1 MPALA
6 SLFSSVP
13 INASRKSLQAALASC
28 LTLLSLLAC
37 FADTA
42 SAQSAPIPIPF
53 LPKYEVLTVVYAPP
67 GSASSVTYG
76 NSNLV
81 GSSNSFL
88 TSISN
93 NVTESTSTTTG
104 FSLFGIGSTT
114 TNTSS
119 DGWGDAA
126 QSSTSLSVQTTNG
139 NSVTTAGPISSALGV
154 NHDNDVIY
162 IWLNPVVMAT
172 VPNTTTTSPIPLTW
186 TGLDFNSCDLTD
198 SGDAVNAQQLVNG
211 CDPNQYPFP
220 DIVGIPVWCLKN
232 PYYPGESCAQ
242 WLPFTQRPWDLTPW
256 SASTTT
262 APPLGPG
269 LTLQDYADILQ
280 ADPFVTQT
288 LVPAN
293 YTPGFYC
300 HPTYGVNL
308 DPNDT
313 ETFPTL
319 TTSQVSGK
327 TFPVNFCGVPPAN
340 GIMQRFDPYDT
351 VEYPEPGINGEPQ
364 TYSGSFTYTTTSVLG
379 SSATTTSTQGSS
391 TSTSNSFNAASA
403 ISLAALS
410 PYTAFLG
417 ALGLGFDFS
426 ITNSSS
432 STWSWAQT
440 NATTN
445 TSSTTNSASYSI
457 TGPQLSDNYVGPT
470 TFNVYKDN
478 VMGTFAFYSDQQR
491 QQAPV
496 LLANTTSCAAP
507 ICVEQ
512 GGSLV
517 TSPLTFTGT
526 TPVAGVSSQT
536 FALTLLNNSLNQ
548 MTMVAP
554 AVTFSD
560 PAFSIV
566 SSSDFCSNNVLP
578 KAGTCTLSIQFSP
591 VTGDAPNTVHA
602 SYPVTANLIAAGTE
616 NVSSYENVLVTSTG
630 VLATGTATPTA
641 GDYVG
646 ATLLPA
652 NPNYTPQ
659 PNIYNFG
666 AFTGGGQTE
675 IFTFKNY
682 NSGSATISASP
693 KGVILSD
700 SADFEIVSGTDH
712 CSGQVIASGGSCA
725 ITIQYEPPTSVG
737 TTGIAVVGTVPNA
750 PTGSLPVPLATAA
763 ATGTLGSAAT
773 LSLSSSVLE
782 FEGDYDGQTQTATET
797 VTNTSS
803 YPLAV
808 TAEVEAVAINNM
820 GQSEYTAS
828 DTTTCSNAGNNPL
841 PAGKSCTFTVSVKL
855 ENPCMPAANCGTGYL
870 FIFGSNN
877 GQTLVSEPAVD
888 LYVTNSSSPAV
899 IVKMSGAEQNRQVAI
914 PGKQASASIMING
927 VLPSIHKV
935 DVPINDVQE
944 MTLTVGGYTYQ
955 AHASLTMLKGQSP
968 AALFADVVNA
978 VQGPVT
984 AKAVGNSIQL
994 VSRVAGTA
1002 GNLPFTA
1009 NISGGFVVSPG
1020 SGTLSG
1026 GTNPTTTKQYDN
1038 GTMNA
1043 TIGSASASVSWGQS
1057 STPNTIAQ
1065 AVATSLTAA
1074 SQGKFTAT
1082 ASGDAVTITPLSGGV
1097 PNVGVVVKSLEGF
1110 NPASFDALVE
1120 Q

>member
-417 ALGLGFDFS
+417 ALGLGFDF
-426 ITNSSS
+426 
-432 STWSWAQT
+432 
-440 NATTN
+440 
-445 TSSTTNSASYSI
+445 
-457 TGPQLSDNYVGPT
+457 
-470 TFNVYKDN
+470 
-478 VMGTFAFYSDQQR
+478 
-491 QQAPV
+491 
-496 LLANTTSCAAP
+496 
-507 ICVEQ
+507 
-512 GGSLV
+512 
-517 TSPLTFTGT
+517 
-526 TPVAGVSSQT
+526 
-536 FALTLLNNSLNQ
+536 
-548 MTMVAP
+548 
-554 AVTFSD
+554 
-560 PAFSIV
+560 
-566 SSSDFCSNNVLP
+566 
-578 KAGTCTLSIQFSP
+578 
-591 VTGDAPNTVHA
+591 
-602 SYPVTANLIAAGTE
+602 
-616 NVSSYENVLVTSTG
+616 
-630 VLATGTATPTA
+630 
-641 GDYVG
+641 
-646 ATLLPA
+646 
-652 NPNYTPQ
+652 
-659 PNIYNFG
+659 
-666 AFTGGGQTE
+666 
-675 IFTFKNY
+675 
-682 NSGSATISASP
+682 
-693 KGVILSD
+693 
-700 SADFEIVSGTDH
+700 
-712 CSGQVIASGGSCA
+712 
-725 ITIQYEPPTSVG
+725 
-737 TTGIAVVGTVPNA
+737 
-750 PTGSLPVPLATAA
+750 
-763 ATGTLGSAAT
+763 
-773 LSLSSSVLE
+773 
-782 FEGDYDGQTQTATET
+782 
-797 VTNTSS
+797 
-803 YPLAV
+803 
-808 TAEVEAVAINNM
+808 
-820 GQSEYTAS
+820 
-828 DTTTCSNAGNNPL
+828 
-841 PAGKSCTFTVSVKL
+841 
-855 ENPCMPAANCGTGYL
+855 
-870 FIFGSNN
+870 
-877 GQTLVSEPAVD
+877 
-888 LYVTNSSSPAV
+888 
-899 IVKMSGAEQNRQVAI
+899 
-914 PGKQASASIMING
+914 
-927 VLPSIHKV
+927 
-935 DVPINDVQE
+935 
-944 MTLTVGGYTYQ
+944 
-955 AHASLTMLKGQSP
+955 
-968 AALFADVVNA
+968 
-978 VQGPVT
+978 
-984 AKAVGNSIQL
+984 
-994 VSRVAGTA
+994 
-1002 GNLPFTA
+1002 
-1009 NISGGFVVSPG
+1009 
-1020 SGTLSG
+1020 
-1026 GTNPTTTKQYDN
+1026 
-1038 GTMNA
+1038 
-1043 TIGSASASVSWGQS
+1043 
-1057 STPNTIAQ
+1057 
-1065 AVATSLTAA
+1065 
-1074 SQGKFTAT
+1074 
-1082 ASGDAVTITPLSGGV
+1082 
-1097 PNVGVVVKSLEGF
+1097 
-1110 NPASFDALVE
+1110 
-1120 Q
+1120 